1 VPGQENNRINAIK
14 QFSRFADHYDTYNVI
29 QTQVAKELIA
39 RLGEE
44 AYHTVIDIGSGS
56 GQVYKNLKHSHVRF
70 ERFMALD
77 SSEQM
82 LSLHPSDDKILKIH
96 ADFNAHETYERFD
109 ISADKNLLVS
119 SSALQWSKDLDFV
132 FKYLSHIAAKAKFA
146 IFTSNTFKTL
156 HTYAHVESP
165 IYSPETLSKSIRK
178 YYDAD
183 FELKAYKLVFESV
196 REMFSYIKK
205 SGVSG
210 GEKQLSY
217 KQIKDLMYRYP
228 LDHLE
233 FEVLFVEAASLAYT
247 SEPR

>member
-1 VPGQENNRINAIK
+1 MPRQENNRTNAIK
-14 QFSRFADHYDTYNVI
+14 QFSRFAHHYDTYNMI

-39 RLGEE
+39 GLSEE
-44 AYHTVIDIGSGS
+44 AYHAVIDIGAGS
-56 GQVYKNLKHSHVRF
+56 GQVYKNLKHSHISF
-70 ERFMALD
+70 ERFIALD
-77 SSEQM
+77 SSEKM
-82 LSLHPSDDKILKIH
+82 LSFHPSDDKILKIH
-96 ADFNAHETYERFD
+96 ADFNALETYERFD
-109 ISADKNLLVS
+109 TTADKNLLLS

-132 FKYLSHIAAKAKFA
+132 FKHLSHIAAKAKFA

-156 HTYAHVESP
+156 HTYAHVDSP

-183 FELKAYKLVFESV
+183 FELKEYKLVFESV
-196 REMFSYIKK
+196 RDMFSYIKK

-217 KQIKDLMYRYP
+217 KQIKDLMYNYP

-247 SEPR
+247 SKAG